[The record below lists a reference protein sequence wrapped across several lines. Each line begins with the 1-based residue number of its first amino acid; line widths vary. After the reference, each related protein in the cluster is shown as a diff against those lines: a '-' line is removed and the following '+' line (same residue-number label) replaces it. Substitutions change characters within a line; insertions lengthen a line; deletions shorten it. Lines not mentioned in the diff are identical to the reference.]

1 VTAIRRRRARVLFAV
16 PSLVQAGA
24 ERYLYEFAR
33 ALDKDRFEVQVL
45 TPRSVTADE
54 FYCVKLR
61 ELGIPVH
68 REVPDGREH
77 LIDLIPKKRRLR
89 PLREAL
95 ERLDAQVASLEA
107 RKLRAFLSG
116 FDVVSL
122 IQIEMYYRLAR
133 ALSERSRAVIH
144 LMSHRFQYDR
154 DPYAKLRPG
163 ARYRLCLFDEAQSHE
178 IAGTPAEG
186 ADMTLIPLALD
197 LSGREARYDPPARA
211 PKTIAIVS
219 RIDPSRRFEQLLYSF
234 QALCR
239 RLDVRLHVYGRG
251 DPETLRHLLDP
262 LRIRDKVEFKG
273 HAENLEA
280 TLCCDQP
287 DLVWMISIDTIIGYG
302 GIETGSFGF
311 PIAFYNHG
319 AAPDAEVLEGTGGAI
334 ASASTIPEF
343 VALSQALLEDPE
355 ARRSLGARLRA
366 HVLREND
373 IRPNVRRLEAF
384 YERVIGDAP

>member
-1 VTAIRRRRARVLFAV
+1 MTARRPRRVRVLFAIS
-16 PSLVQAGA
+16 SLVQAGA
-24 ERYLYEFAR
+24 ERYLYEYAR
-33 ALDKDRFEVQVL
+33 ALDKDHFAVEVL
-45 TPRSVTADE
+45 TPRSVTEGD
-54 FYCVKLR
+54 FYYGKLR

-68 REVPDGREH
+68 RGVPDGREH

-95 ERLDAQVASLEA
+95 ERLDASVAALEA
-107 RKLRAFLSG
+107 RRLRSFMAG

-133 ALSERSRAVIH
+133 ALPERGKAVIH

-154 DPYAKLRPG
+154 DPYARLRPG
-163 ARYRLCLFDEAQSHE
+163 ERYHLCLFDEGQARE
-178 IAGTPAEG
+178 LAGTPAEG

-197 LSGREARYDPPARA
+197 LSGREDRYDPRARA
-211 PKTIAIVS
+211 AKTVAIVS

-239 RLDVRLHVYGRG
+239 RIDVRLHIYGRG

-273 HAENLEA
+273 HAEDLEA
-280 TLCCDQP
+280 ALHRDQP
-287 DLVWMISIDTIIGYG
+287 DLVWMISTGGIIGYG

-319 AAPDAEVLEGTGGAI
+319 AEPDAEVLEATGGSI
-334 ASASTIPEF
+334 ASASTIPDF
-343 VALSQALLEDPE
+343 VDLSQALLEDPA
-355 ARRSLGARLRA
+355 ARRALGARLRA
-366 HVLREND
+366 HVLREHD
-373 IRPNVRRLEAF
+373 IHPNVRRLEAF
-384 YERVIGDAP
+384 YERIIGDAP